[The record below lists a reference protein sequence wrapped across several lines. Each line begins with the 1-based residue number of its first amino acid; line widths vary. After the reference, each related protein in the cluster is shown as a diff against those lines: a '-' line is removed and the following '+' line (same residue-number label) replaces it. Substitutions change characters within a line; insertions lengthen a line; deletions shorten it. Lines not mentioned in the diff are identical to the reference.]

1 MGKYDF
7 NYEMPEDFD
16 GRMQQ
21 LLQQLY
27 RNDDLADAFR
37 RCKHE
42 HNDLGLAYYAGMRGD
57 NWNQNALDFTIEGS
71 KRDIETLKA
80 NKSIVEKAI
89 GMALKPSSSGYLL
102 RECVYLVA
110 EDVATTPASNEE
122 RLNADL
128 ATAEAVLSDILMAGE
143 RLSANASYTS
153 SSSEDSMNDY
163 LRDMLSAKGYNEA
176 KDQTRHGLSAN
187 GQNAGEVDLLLS
199 KDGKEIAVIE
209 GMKLGYVDTGY
220 IDAHIDK
227 AIKSYNPLGT
237 ATFIVAYVH
246 SADFGAFWDRYTAHL
261 MQYDFAVE
269 VKRAI
274 STRAYPNAVTRVA
287 SAVLS
292 RDGYDFPIYFIAF
305 RLLR

>member
-1 MGKYDF
+1 MGNYDF
-7 NYEMPEDFD
+7 TYEMPKDFD

-27 RNDDLADAFR
+27 RNNDLADAFR
-37 RCKHE
+37 RCAYEYDDK
-42 HNDLGLAYYAGMRGD
+42 GLAYYAGMRGD
-57 NWNQNALDFTIEGS
+57 NWNQNALDFTFEGGD
-71 KRDIETLKA
+71 RDIETLKA

-89 GMALKPSSSGYLL
+89 SMALRPSSSGYLL

-110 EDVATTPASNEE
+110 DGIATTPASNEE

-143 RLSANASYTS
+143 RLSANASYSS

-163 LRDMLSAKGYNEA
+163 LRDMLAAKGYNEA
-176 KDQTRHGLSAN
+176 KDQTRHGLSVN

-199 KDGKEIAVIE
+199 KNGKEIAVIE
-209 GMKLGYVDTGY
+209 GMKLSSVDTGY

-227 AIKSYNPLGT
+227 AIKNYNPLGT
-237 ATFIVAYVH
+237 ATFIVAYVY
-246 SADFGAFWDRYTAHL
+246 SADFGAFWDRYMVHL

-269 VKRAI
+269 VKRTI
-274 STRAYPNAVTRVA
+274 SARAFPNAATRVA

-292 RDGYDFPIYFIAF
+292 RDEFDFPIYFVAF

>member
-1 MGKYDF
+1 M
-7 NYEMPEDFD
+7 
-16 GRMQQ
+16 
-21 LLQQLY
+21 
-27 RNDDLADAFR
+27 
-37 RCKHE
+37 
-42 HNDLGLAYYAGMRGD
+42 
-57 NWNQNALDFTIEGS
+57 
-71 KRDIETLKA
+71 
-80 NKSIVEKAI
+80 
-89 GMALKPSSSGYLL
+89 
-102 RECVYLVA
+102 YLVA